1 MNVDTFG
8 LILIFISGCYI
19 YFWPSRIAFRK
30 DNPYKQIIILINLF
44 FGWTFLVWFILL
56 IYVYFPKEKTLLDP
70 ILDPSGTL
78 SAKKI
83 GKRISDFKRASK

>member
-1 MNVDTFG
+1 
-8 LILIFISGCYI
+8 
-19 YFWPSRIAFRK
+19 
-30 DNPYKQIIILINLF
+30 
-44 FGWTFLVWFILL
+44 L